1 MTRMV
6 KIQLVLFTIL
16 GLVAMLYAV
25 AKYARLP
32 RVPVSYTHLTL
43 PPIYP
48 A

>member
-16 GLVAMLYAV
+16 GLVAMLYAG

-32 RVPVSYTHLTL
+32 RLVGLSEF
-43 PPIYP
+43 PITVQMP
-48 A
+48 E